1 MSYKQ
6 AGLAV
11 LMLLPLASAASAGFD
26 VTNRA
31 GTWLDIRPDETESD
45 ALLRLGCHGFGLID
59 THFGA
64 TFDIGK
70 GEHEAVSVTLTSG
83 KLMARMKG
91 LSIQSEDSELTGGI
105 ELLTALMAGDEAFAV
120 LTSGK
125 EITLKGGRSKAER
138 FTLGKE
144 TTAALKAFLKKCG

>member
-6 AGLAV
+6 AGVALLV
-11 LMLLPLASAASAGFD
+11 LLPLASAASAGFD
-26 VTNRA
+26 ATNRA
-31 GTWLDIRPDETESD
+31 GTWLDVRSDESESD

-59 THFGA
+59 AHLGA

-70 GEHEAVSVTLTSG
+70 GGHEAVSLTLTSG
-83 KLMARMKG
+83 KLTARVKG
-91 LSIQSEDSELTGGI
+91 LSIESEDSELTGGI
-105 ELLTALMAGDEAFAV
+105 ELLTALMANDEAFAV

-125 EITLKGGRSKAER
+125 EIILQSGRSKAER